1 MQNQEQLDILYK
13 LKKEV
18 EKSDHSA
25 FIHTINQM
33 IKKVYLNH
41 YTMTFVGHFSA
52 GKSTIINRLI
62 GQDILPSSPV
72 PTTSNTALVTIAEA
86 PGITANIEGQKYTQL
101 NSYDDVKQM
110 NRENFH
116 VESIDIRIQSDAFH
130 KGFTFQDTP
139 GVDSNVQSHN
149 MQTEQFLYTS
159 NIVFYTV
166 DYNHVQSALNF
177 QFMKRLNRAGIPVV
191 FVINQIDKHD
201 ENELTFQTFQNRVE
215 QSVSEWDID
224 LLETFYITKFEHPQN
239 QFDALRAFI
248 MEQDQHREAV
258 KDYVARMKQFIHQHQ
273 LNYLQHEMDEILER
287 LNIEATQFD
296 QAYQSHQQNEMISEE
311 AQLLND
317 AVALKHYLKDKRR
330 SIIDNAYIMTHDM
343 RETIRYCL
351 ESMTKDFKAAGLF
364 NKKKKTEEERQT
376 RLNELMIALQ
386 SKVDHQIIK
395 PMQEDL
401 SFLTRFI
408 NDTDLNQRILNQKL
422 TLPTSIITDLYQTQI
437 QITNQYVLTF
447 SNDVMKAIK
456 HYILKELEPLDDTII
471 DNVHAEEHLVDESN
485 DSSAYTRYIELRN
498 LSQSLKTEN
507 YRHYYIHMEDSLDRL
522 IDRTEIQYQVKSN
535 EDNKK
540 DVQQQE
546 DVVTAEKNPIND
558 AQMTQAL
565 DIVKNIPLFKSSVKN
580 IEETQERMQHQTVKI
595 GVFGTFSAGK
605 SSLINA
611 LLGDNYLTSSPNP
624 TTAATTEIGYGDTYH
639 VTFKTPDMLLQQI
652 NDVFELEGQQFD
664 SIEAFLEANI
674 EKLKGRIDKS
684 RLAFIHAIEKN
695 YALYQSYIAEGLKHE
710 IQATDVQKWSAEDE
724 YATFVQT
731 VHLRLPLDWLKDKVI
746 VDSLGLH
753 SNNQRHTNET
763 EKILTTSDLI
773 LYVSYFN
780 HAFTDND
787 KAFIEHMK
795 NINQLKEQQAFKM
808 VINATDLAE
817 NEVDKRAVRDY
828 VADTL
833 MQVQMQPEIFSVS
846 SRAALTKGDAGVQQL
861 KASISRFSEVES
873 KHILEA
879 KMYDQLRSIGQ
890 SYTQMIED
898 HTANA
903 EKMQHVKQ
911 QLQKMRQTTIF
922 NSESLTAIRQK
933 LINEIED
940 QMYHLNERLKIQLLD
955 NVKAIYNTQMTNTT
969 SFNEEKRQST
979 KAYLNQIHQKLY
991 LEQTLMI
998 ERIKFFFN
1006 LAFQQEMATKI
1017 RSFQQYHILLPDIE
1031 TIEVAPVDQSFLTIS
1046 FDDMVNAL
1054 PKQLT
1059 KKNIM
1064 QPQVQ
1069 KQIQADIKDE
1079 TVTLLQP
1086 RLADL
1091 RQALESMLDT
1101 LTTQAQQALEQ
1112 IESQAQ
1118 REIDTVL
1125 AVEVDDALIAQL
1137 QVETPK
1143 LLTIL
1148 NSKD

>member
-52 GKSTIINRLI
+52 GKSTVINRLI

-72 PTTSNTALVTIAEA
+72 PTTSNTALVTIADT

-110 NRENFH
+110 NRENFQ
-116 VESIDIRIQSDAFH
+116 VESIDIRVQSDVFH
-130 KGFTFQDTP
+130 NGFTFQDTP
-139 GVDSNVQSHN
+139 GVDSNVQSHS

-201 ENELTFQTFQNRVE
+201 ENELTFQTFQERVV
-215 QSVSEWDID
+215 QSVNEWDID
-224 LLETFYITKFEHPQN
+224 LLATFYITKFEHPQN
-239 QFDALRAFI
+239 QFDELRAFI
-248 MEQDQHREAV
+248 IEQDQHREAV
-258 KDYVARMKQFIHQHQ
+258 EDYVARMKQFIHQHQ
-273 LNYLQHEMDEILER
+273 LDYLQHEMDGILEQ

-317 AVALKHYLKDKRR
+317 ATALKHYLKDKRR
-330 SIIDNAYIMTHDM
+330 SIIDNAYIMTHEM
-343 RETIRYCL
+343 RETIRYYL
-351 ESMTKDFKAAGLF
+351 ESMTKDFKAGGLF

-376 RLNELMIALQ
+376 RLNQLMTDLQ

-422 TLPTSIITDLYQTQI
+422 TLPTSIVTDLYQTQI

-447 SNDVMKAIK
+447 SNDIMKAIK
-456 HYILKELEPLDDTII
+456 QYILKELEPLDDTII

-485 DSSAYTRYIELRN
+485 DSSSYTRYIELRN

-522 IDRTEIQYQVKSN
+522 IDRTEIQYQVKSDGDN
-535 EDNKK
+535 EK
-540 DVQQQE
+540 DAKQQE
-546 DVVTAEKNPIND
+546 VAVTAHKATIND
-558 AQMTQAL
+558 AQIAQSL
-565 DIVKNIPLFKSSVKN
+565 EIVKNIPLFKSSVKN
-580 IEETQERMQHQTVKI
+580 IEETRERMQHQIVKI

-611 LLGDNYLTSSPNP
+611 LLGDSYLTSSPNP
-624 TTAATTEIGYGDTYH
+624 TTAATTEIGYGDTH
-639 VTFKTPDMLLQQI
+639 HITFKTPDMLLQEI

-664 SIEAFLEANI
+664 RIEAFLEANTD
-674 EKLKGRIDKS
+674 KLKGRIDKS

-710 IQATDVQKWSAEDE
+710 IQAVDVQKWSAEDE

-731 VHLRLPLDWLKDKVI
+731 VHLRLPLDWLKDKII

-795 NINQLKEQQAFKM
+795 NMNQLKEHQAFKM

-817 NEVDKRAVRDY
+817 NEADKRAVRDY
-828 VADTL
+828 VADAL
-833 MQVQMQPEIFSVS
+833 IQVQMQPEIFAVS
-846 SRAALTKGDAGVQQL
+846 SRAALTGGDNGVQQL
-861 KASISRFSEVES
+861 KASISQFSEVES
-873 KHILEA
+873 KHILET
-879 KMYDQLRSIGQ
+879 KMYDQLRYIGQ

-898 HTANA
+898 HTSNA

-911 QLQKMRQTTIF
+911 QLQHMRQKTIF
-922 NSESLTAIRQK
+922 NSQGLNAIRQK

-969 SFNEEKRQST
+969 RFNEEKRLST

-1006 LAFQQEMATKI
+1006 QALQQEMAPKI
-1017 RSFQQYHILLPDIE
+1017 KSFHQYHILLPDIE
-1031 TIEVAPVDQSFLTIS
+1031 TLEVAPIDQSFLTIS
-1046 FDDMVNAL
+1046 LDAMVNAL

-1101 LTTQAQQALEQ
+1101 LTAKAQQALEQ

-1118 REIDTVL
+1118 REIDTAL
-1125 AVEVDDALIAQL
+1125 AVDVDDALIAQL
-1137 QVETPK
+1137 QAETPK
-1143 LLTIL
+1143 LFTIL

>member
-1 MQNQEQLDILYK
+1 
-13 LKKEV
+13 
-18 EKSDHSA
+18 
-25 FIHTINQM
+25 
-33 IKKVYLNH
+33 
-41 YTMTFVGHFSA
+41 
-52 GKSTIINRLI
+52 
-62 GQDILPSSPV
+62 
-72 PTTSNTALVTIAEA
+72 
-86 PGITANIEGQKYTQL
+86 
-101 NSYDDVKQM
+101 
-110 NRENFH
+110 
-116 VESIDIRIQSDAFH
+116 
-130 KGFTFQDTP
+130 
-139 GVDSNVQSHN
+139 
-149 MQTEQFLYTS
+149 
-159 NIVFYTV
+159 
-166 DYNHVQSALNF
+166 
-177 QFMKRLNRAGIPVV
+177 
-191 FVINQIDKHD
+191 
-201 ENELTFQTFQNRVE
+201 
-215 QSVSEWDID
+215 
-224 LLETFYITKFEHPQN
+224 
-239 QFDALRAFI
+239 
-248 MEQDQHREAV
+248 
-258 KDYVARMKQFIHQHQ
+258 
-273 LNYLQHEMDEILER
+273 
-287 LNIEATQFD
+287 
-296 QAYQSHQQNEMISEE
+296 
-311 AQLLND
+311 
-317 AVALKHYLKDKRR
+317 
-330 SIIDNAYIMTHDM
+330 
-343 RETIRYCL
+343 
-351 ESMTKDFKAAGLF
+351 
-364 NKKKKTEEERQT
+364 
-376 RLNELMIALQ
+376 
-386 SKVDHQIIK
+386 
-395 PMQEDL
+395 
-401 SFLTRFI
+401 

-828 VADTL
+828 VADAL

-940 QMYHLNERLKIQLLD
+940 QM
-955 NVKAIYNTQMTNTT
+955 
-969 SFNEEKRQST
+969 
-979 KAYLNQIHQKLY
+979 
-991 LEQTLMI
+991 
-998 ERIKFFFN
+998 
-1006 LAFQQEMATKI
+1006 
-1017 RSFQQYHILLPDIE
+1017 
-1031 TIEVAPVDQSFLTIS
+1031 
-1046 FDDMVNAL
+1046 
-1054 PKQLT
+1054 
-1059 KKNIM
+1059 
-1064 QPQVQ
+1064 
-1069 KQIQADIKDE
+1069 
-1079 TVTLLQP
+1079 
-1086 RLADL
+1086 
-1091 RQALESMLDT
+1091 
-1101 LTTQAQQALEQ
+1101 
-1112 IESQAQ
+1112 
-1118 REIDTVL
+1118 
-1125 AVEVDDALIAQL
+1125 
-1137 QVETPK
+1137 
-1143 LLTIL
+1143 
-1148 NSKD
+1148 